1 MNAQLRWR
9 MAAVW
14 LAITA
19 TASGL
24 ALFLRPALIDAHFA
38 LRAGTL
44 AATPFDVLLS
54 WCCAGV
60 AAGVLLWWWLAST
73 SVLVAAARGDLRATA
88 WGCPDV
94 LRRLILLACGVA
106 VLTGPAA
113 AHASGSLEPREHRPP
128 GIESATA
135 SRTDL
140 LSRDLLSGLTLPD
153 RVSAPASTVVA
164 PPPAPRHAAPPPVT
178 EAQHT
183 VRPGES
189 LWVIASRQLGADA
202 STAEIDRQWRAIYA
216 RNRSAIGADPNLI
229 EPGQRL
235 TLPPAPAA
243 PAQEKP

>member
-1 MNAQLRWR
+1 MSSRWR
-9 MAAVW
+9 TRSM
-14 LAITA
+14 LGAI
-19 TASGL
+19 
-24 ALFLRPALIDAHFA
+24 ALIASCV
-38 LRAGTL
+38 
-44 AATPFDVLLS
+44 AT
-54 WCCAGV
+54 G
-60 AAGVLLWWWLAST
+60 
-73 SVLVAAARGDLRATA
+73 
-88 WGCPDV
+88 
-94 LRRLILLACGVA
+94 ILFEG
-106 VLTGPAA
+106 A
-113 AHASGSLEPREHRPP
+113 AHAQPSSSPYAPGSLRLDDVIREARTRRRE
-128 GIESATA
+128 IVAATA
-135 SRTDL
+135 RASAA
-140 LSRDLLSGLTLPD
+140 GAVPD